1 MKNQRAKNQK
11 MRWKLKKKE
20 GEDLPRVK
28 RDRTHPESER
38 EGERVISKVD
48 SESARVISLVFV
60 FWLGASQRL
69 SERR

>member
-28 RDRTHPESER
+28 RDRTHPERELER
-38 EGERVISKVD
+38 ERVS
-48 SESARVISLVFV
+48 
-60 FWLGASQRL
+60 SQREIVRVL
-69 SERR
+69 E

>member
-28 RDRTHPESER
+28 RDRTHPESECER
-38 EGERVISKVD
+38 ESVVSKGD

-60 FWLGASQRL
+60 FWLGAWQRL
-69 SERR
+69 SEWR

>member
-1 MKNQRAKNQK
+1 

-28 RDRTHPESER
+28 RDRTHPERVCVHVCER
-38 EGERVISKVD
+38 ERERVISKVD
-48 SESARVISLVFV
+48 SSSARVISLVFV